1 MSLIVEFPEK
11 LLVACREETEA
22 FKRRVKVL
30 TLGKLYQEGKISS
43 GIASEILGCSR
54 LEFYRLISEEGF
66 AVIDYTETEFEEEA
80 RTSRELARS
89 LKSLQ

>member
-1 MSLIVEFPEK
+1 MSLLVEFPEE
-11 LLVACREETEA
+11 LLVACREEADE
-22 FKRRVKVL
+22 FKRRVKIL
-30 TLGKLYQEGKISS
+30 ALGKLYEEGKISS

-80 RTSRELARS
+80 RTSRELASS
-89 LKSLQ
+89 LS